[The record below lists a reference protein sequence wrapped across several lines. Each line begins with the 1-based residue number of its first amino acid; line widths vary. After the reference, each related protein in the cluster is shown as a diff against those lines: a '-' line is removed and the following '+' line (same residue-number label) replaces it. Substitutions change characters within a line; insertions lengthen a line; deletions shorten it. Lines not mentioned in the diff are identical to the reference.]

1 MSRIATVLLGAALI
15 SMAPGL
21 VFAEDEQESS
31 SQTSAA
37 QSEEALSC
45 AGSSEVS
52 PSGKAI
58 YCPARS
64 QTAGSETPGAS
75 EMPIYIPPSRGSP
88 PNRIGGA
95 NRGGSLP
102 MRKI

>member
-1 MSRIATVLLGAALI
+1 MLRIAVVLLAAASL

-21 VFAEDEQESS
+21 ALGNDEQESS

-45 AGSSEVS
+45 AGSGEVS

-64 QTAGSETPGAS
+64 QTAGSETPEAS
-75 EMPIYIPPSRGSP
+75 EIPIYIPPSRGSP
-88 PNRIGGA
+88 PTRIGGA

>member
-1 MSRIATVLLGAALI
+1 MSRIAIVLLGAALI

-21 VFAEDEQESS
+21 AFGEDEQKSG
-31 SQTSAA
+31 SQNSAA

-45 AGSSEVS
+45 AGSGEATT
-52 PSGKAI
+52 SGKTE

-64 QTAGSETPGAS
+64 QTAGSETPVAP
-75 EMPIYIPPSRGSP
+75 EMPVYIPPSRGAP
-88 PNRIGGA
+88 PTRIGGA
-95 NRGGSLP
+95 NRGGAVP